1 MTSGESRLL
10 EGLLAPGGLRAVFH
24 PIYEVDSANG
34 ARLWAVEGL
43 IRGPRGTNLESA
55 ATLFEF
61 VRRKRA
67 EPLVD
72 RACIQTTLAEA
83 RTIPG
88 RPPVALNVHASTMGR
103 DPDFVTFLLHT
114 AEQHEFTPSQLIV
127 EIVEQ
132 VPYYHERTFQRNLD
146 QLRNR
151 GIRIALDDV
160 GVGHSNLRLILET
173 RPQVLKIDGTIV
185 RGCHADYYR
194 WALLEWT
201 QTLAA
206 RLGAWPLAE
215 GIEEEADLAAVTA
228 CGIRLVQGFA
238 FCRPMPAAELSDI
251 DLVARAHLILNELPV
266 EAA

>member
-1 MTSGESRLL
+1 MSSGESRLL
-10 EGLLAPGGLRAVFH
+10 EGLLAPGGLRPLFH
-24 PIYEVDSANG
+24 PIYEVDAVNG
-34 ARLWAVEGL
+34 TKLWAVEGL

-55 ATLFEF
+55 GTLFEF

-67 EPLVD
+67 EPQVD
-72 RACIQTTLAEA
+72 RACIQVTLAEA

-88 RPPVALNVHASTMGR
+88 RPPVALNVHASTLGR
-103 DPDFVTFLLHT
+103 DPEFVTFLLNT
-114 AEQHEFTPSQLIV
+114 AEQKEFSPHQLIV

-132 VPYYHERTFQRNLD
+132 VPYYHERTFRRNLE
-146 QLRNR
+146 QLRSH
-151 GIRIALDDV
+151 GIRLALDDV

-201 QTLAA
+201 HTLAA

-215 GIEEEADLAAVTA
+215 GIEDEADLAAVTA

-238 FCRPMPAAELSDI
+238 FCQPMPAAELSAI
-251 DLVARAHLILNELPV
+251 DLVARAHLVLNELPV